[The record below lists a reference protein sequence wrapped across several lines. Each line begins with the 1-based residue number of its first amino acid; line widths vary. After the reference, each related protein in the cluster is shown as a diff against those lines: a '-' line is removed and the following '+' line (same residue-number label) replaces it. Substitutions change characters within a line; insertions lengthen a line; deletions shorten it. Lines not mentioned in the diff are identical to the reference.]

1 MFVLFS
7 QQNLFI
13 NFFIMNKVTH
23 FEFPWDDKDRAKAF
37 YETVFGWKSFE
48 WEQFGYTSWQTGPID
63 KKMQPTEPGFING
76 GSSKRDPKM
85 PYPMFYIDVKDIDE
99 TLKQIVKKG
108 GAVVRGKT
116 PLGEGGSMGYLAWF
130 KDSEGNILGLSQYNK
145 PE

>member
-1 MFVLFS
+1 
-7 QQNLFI
+7 
-13 NFFIMNKVTH
+13 MNKVTH
-23 FEFPWDDKDRAKAF
+23 FEFPWDDKNRAKSF

-48 WEQFGYTSWQTGPID
+48 WEQFGYTSYQTGPID
-63 KKMQPTEPGFING
+63 EKMQPTETGFING
-76 GSSKRDPKM
+76 GSSKRDPQM

-108 GAVVRGKT
+108 GSVVRDKT

-145 PE
+145 KA